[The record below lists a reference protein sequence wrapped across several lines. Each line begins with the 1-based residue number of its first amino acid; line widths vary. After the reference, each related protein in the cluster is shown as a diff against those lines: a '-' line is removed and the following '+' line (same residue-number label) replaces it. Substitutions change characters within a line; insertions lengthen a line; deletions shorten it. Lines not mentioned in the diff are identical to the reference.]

1 MRVVKEIPGDQYNL
15 TIYSWNNKYL
25 LKFEQGS
32 FEQTYKISEF
42 DVLVESD
49 LDVIVSDAF
58 VEKVIK
64 RFEEMNA
71 DFSEAVQPIL

>member
-42 DVLVESD
+42 DVLMESD

-64 RFEEMNA
+64 RFEEMNT
-71 DFSEAVQPIL
+71 DFYEAVQPIL